1 MKKFFLAGIGLAGAA
16 LLTGCVSLP
25 PGAEPGP
32 HGTMA
37 YDVLIESSSPARIE
51 VNGEDIGGTPVQVKI
66 FGDPDG
72 TFHDFGSD
80 YYVIRAL
87 ALNANQ
93 FTQTRYFGTGRGFG
107 PESRIPQ
114 RVYFDMSQN
123 PPPPPSQPMYVYP
136 PPPYFY
142 GPNYYGPGYPG
153 GGARIY
159 IPGPPYHRRWR

>member
-1 MKKFFLAGIGLAGAA
+1 MKKWMKVVGGLVVA
-16 LLTGCVSLP
+16 LLSGCVSLP

-37 YDVLIESSSPARIE
+37 YNVLIEASAPGARIE
-51 VNGEDIGGTPVQVKI
+51 VNGEDVGAAPIHVKI

-87 ALNANQ
+87 AVTTNQ
-93 FTQTRYFGTGRGFG
+93 FTQSRYFGTGRSFG

-114 RVYFDMSQN
+114 RVYFDMNQM
-123 PPPPPSQPMYVYP
+123 PPPPPSHPVYGYPGPYFYP
-136 PPPYFY
+136 PPPF
-142 GPNYYGPGYPG
+142 YGPGYWG
-153 GGARIY
+153 GGVRIY
-159 IPGPPYHRRWR
+159 GPHPYYPRHY